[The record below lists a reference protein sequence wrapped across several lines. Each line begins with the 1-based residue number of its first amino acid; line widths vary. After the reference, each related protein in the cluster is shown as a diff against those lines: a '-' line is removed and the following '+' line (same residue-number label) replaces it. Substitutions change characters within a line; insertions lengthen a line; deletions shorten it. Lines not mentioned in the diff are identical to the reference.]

1 MADSKVTGISFNTQ
15 KKPFDV
21 KIDNNRKEPK
31 LSKNVRYTDKQNY
44 RRYKTLTEPKL
55 LSRIMVEPQ
64 DSETISLEQKLM
76 KLMGSYKE
84 PELQEYEKQL
94 KARLAEQNANV
105 FTAENPYVEPPNPK
119 EVRMASK
126 DEYLDYFTKN
136 FANQVLDDAVND
148 IDIQGFALGN
158 NNGINAINEV
168 SKNDVEELLNSVI
181 DDAFD
186 IAQIKEEKLKIIAQ
200 SLTPNKQVDL
210 SSEEAIME
218 LISTIDNQ
226 DTRFQAMTDLQ
237 QRQALAK
244 ELFSPEQ
251 TASEISGA
259 TTVPD
264 RPRRGRPTNASRK
277 EREQAKRF
285 EDSIKEIKKA
295 KTQNRGKSED
305 FSSSIF
311 DREKYSSLFQF

>member
-105 FTAENPYVEPPNPK
+105 
-119 EVRMASK
+119 
-126 DEYLDYFTKN
+126 
-136 FANQVLDDAVND
+136 
-148 IDIQGFALGN
+148 
-158 NNGINAINEV
+158 
-168 SKNDVEELLNSVI
+168 LL
-181 DDAFD
+181 
-186 IAQIKEEKLKIIAQ
+186 LKILM
-200 SLTPNKQVDL
+200 SNHPV
-210 SSEEAIME
+210 
-218 LISTIDNQ
+218 
-226 DTRFQAMTDLQ
+226 
-237 QRQALAK
+237 QRK
-244 ELFSPEQ
+244 
-251 TASEISGA
+251 
-259 TTVPD
+259 
-264 RPRRGRPTNASRK
+264 
-277 EREQAKRF
+277 
-285 EDSIKEIKKA
+285 
-295 KTQNRGKSED
+295 
-305 FSSSIF
+305 
-311 DREKYSSLFQF
+311 

>member
-1 MADSKVTGISFNTQ
+1 
-15 KKPFDV
+15 
-21 KIDNNRKEPK
+21 
-31 LSKNVRYTDKQNY
+31 
-44 RRYKTLTEPKL
+44 
-55 LSRIMVEPQ
+55 MVEPQ

-119 EVRMASK
+119 QVRMASK

-210 SSEEAIME
+210 NSEEAIME

-259 TTVPD
+259 TTAPEK
-264 RPRRGRPTNASRK
+264 RGPGRPKGSTNASKK

-305 FSSSIF
+305 FSSSKF